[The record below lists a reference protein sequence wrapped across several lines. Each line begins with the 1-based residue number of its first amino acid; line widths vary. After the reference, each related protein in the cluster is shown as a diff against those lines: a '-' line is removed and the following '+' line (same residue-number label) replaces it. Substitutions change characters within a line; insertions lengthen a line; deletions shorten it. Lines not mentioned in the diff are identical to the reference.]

1 MATKKDSYDRLLD
14 KLEEIDERLLGLETR
29 IAVALDRAGKRI
41 SKKAKDLPIRTKV
54 SIYGSGNASEL
65 DDIYTVI
72 AHSRTCDDVVVVEN
86 GSGDISAENV
96 DDLDIV
102 ES

>member
-1 MATKKDSYDRLLD
+1 MAKNNLDRLFD
-14 KLEEIDERLLGLETR
+14 KLDEIEQRLLGLEET
-29 IAVALDRAGKRI
+29 VTNALDKAAKRI
-41 SKKAKDLPIRTKV
+41 DKKAKDLPIGTKV

-96 DDLDIV
+96 DDLDIL
-102 ES
+102 EG